1 MNDVPS
7 LDEETFSDF
16 FNYPTHLVWHHG
28 EGNECWWSWNNSK
41 KDRPCVER
49 VILKKIMTKE
59 YQTCQVTKELF
70 KFLCWFVMRHL
81 QGLTRLETLTSLQRN
96 SVRRKRSWNLRVKE
110 LLKMEL
116 LTSVP
121 GGISMQ
127 AETFPFVHCLNVGK
141 RCKIFI
147 LNWGTPVDSHLSPEH
162 VKFANHPSGDYQQT
176 INNLLSS
183 ICISSR

>member
-1 MNDVPS
+1 
-7 LDEETFSDF
+7 
-16 FNYPTHLVWHHG
+16 
-28 EGNECWWSWNNSK
+28 
-41 KDRPCVER
+41 
-49 VILKKIMTKE
+49 
-59 YQTCQVTKELF
+59 
-70 KFLCWFVMRHL
+70 
-81 QGLTRLETLTSLQRN
+81 
-96 SVRRKRSWNLRVKE
+96 